1 MAIHS
6 PNGWARGF
14 FWGLSLLGL
23 VVGTA
28 VWQWS
33 GSENSSDSANLPA
46 SGRSV
51 SAADATSAGISAST
65 VPVPHEG
72 IFPVRKTIDIA
83 GVPAELRL
91 TGQAIRKAMMI
102 KFYQIASYC
111 DHAHA
116 PPDVDA
122 LAAADCPKQLCL
134 TMVRDVPKSVLERGF
149 QESFAKNDPEGKFAA
164 ETKLMLDHML
174 KAPLREGETVQITH
188 LPKQGIRVSVRNE
201 APINVDNLAFAHVV
215 WNVYMGPDGVCK
227 ELRRGLGEKLAA
239 K

>member
-1 MAIHS
+1 MPTS
-6 PNGWARGF
+6 
-14 FWGLSLLGL
+14 
-23 VVGTA
+23 GTA
-28 VWQWS
+28 AV
-33 GSENSSDSANLPA
+33 AA
-46 SGRSV
+46 SPGG
-51 SAADATSAGISAST
+51 AAGTAI
-65 VPVPHEG
+65 PVPHEG

-102 KFYQIASYC
+102 KFYKIASYC
-111 DHAHA
+111 DHAQA
-116 PPDVDA
+116 PTDVDA
-122 LAAADCPKQLCL
+122 LAAADCAKQLCL
-134 TMVRDVPKSVLERGF
+134 TMVRDVPRSVLERGF

-174 KAPLREGETVQITH
+174 TAPLCEGETVQITH
-188 LPKQGIRVSVRNE
+188 LPKQGIRVSVRDE

-227 ELRRGLGEKLAA
+227 ELRRGLGEKLVA

>member
-1 MAIHS
+1 MAIRTTS
-6 PNGWARGF
+6 RWVVTLP
-14 FWGLSLLGL
+14 LLGL
-23 VVGTA
+23 LAGAAAWQWNGSGSDSHMAATSMSGLAAAAASPGGTA
-28 VWQWS
+28 GTV
-33 GSENSSDSANLPA
+33 
-46 SGRSV
+46 
-51 SAADATSAGISAST
+51 

-102 KFYQIASYC
+102 KFYKIASYC
-111 DHAHA
+111 DTAQTPA
-116 PPDVDA
+116 DVDA

-134 TMVRDVPKSVLERGF
+134 TMVRDVPRSVLERGF
-149 QESFAKNDPEGKFAA
+149 QESFAKNDPAGKFAA

-174 KAPLREGETVQITH
+174 TAPLCEGETVQITH

-201 APINVDNLAFAHVV
+201 APINVDSLAFAHVV

-227 ELRRGLGEKLAA
+227 ELRRGLGEKLVA

>member
-1 MAIHS
+1 MPPPAGS
-6 PNGWARGF
+6 PAAPE
-14 FWGLSLLGL
+14 
-23 VVGTA
+23 T
-28 VWQWS
+28 S
-33 GSENSSDSANLPA
+33 GNPVANA
-46 SGRSV
+46 
-51 SAADATSAGISAST
+51 

-111 DHAHA
+111 DHTQA
-116 PPDVDA
+116 PSDVDA

-134 TMVRDVPKSVLERGF
+134 TMVRDVPRSVLERGF
-149 QESFAKNDPEGKFAA
+149 QESFAKNDPAGKFAA

-174 KAPLREGETVQITH
+174 KAPLCEGETVQITH

-201 APINVDNLAFAHVV
+201 APISVDNLAFAHVV

-227 ELRRGLGEKLAA
+227 DVRRGLGQKLSAH
-239 K
+239 